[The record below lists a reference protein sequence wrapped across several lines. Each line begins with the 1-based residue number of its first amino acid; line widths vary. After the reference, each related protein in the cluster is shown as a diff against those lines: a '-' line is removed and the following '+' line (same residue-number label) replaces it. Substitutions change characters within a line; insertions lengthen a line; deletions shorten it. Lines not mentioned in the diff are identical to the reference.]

1 MQTPGFSDHVSKIKR
16 ARSIHINELVYQAR
30 RSGKDPVV
38 LSLGEAFFDIPNYGF
53 EDELVLG
60 GYHYSD
66 SQGLPSL
73 RTKIK
78 NYLSDKHAAKDLDS
92 DENLMISMGSKAL
105 TYMSMLLALN
115 EGDEVLLHEPAWLS
129 YEDQASLC
137 GASTRYLPYQYT
149 LDQISRSISDRT
161 KLIVINNPNNPAG
174 WVYSFEELHKLISIA
189 RDRGVFVLVDEAYSD
204 FTRNEGFRSAS
215 ALVREYGN
223 LIVVNSISKNF
234 GMSGWRVG
242 FAAASEPIIQKL
254 TIINQ
259 HMVTCAPTM
268 LQLYI
273 EKNFDEIW
281 NVCNRQIGELL
292 LKRERVRK
300 LLDKYGFR
308 VLDGGATFYFFVELW
323 PAGQNSSEV
332 SEKLLTEDNIAVV
345 PGEAYGKTTSHFV
358 RLSFG
363 TESLERIE
371 GALQKIRARVLL

>member
-1 MQTPGFSDHVSKIKR
+1 MKTPGFSNHASKIKR
-16 ARSIHINELVYQAR
+16 ARSIYINELVYQAR

-38 LSLGEAFFDIPNYGF
+38 LSLGEAYFDIPNYGF
-53 EDELVLG
+53 DDDLVFG

-73 RTKIK
+73 RVKIR
-78 NYLSDKHAAKDLDS
+78 NYLADKHAAKDLDA

-137 GASTRYLPYQYT
+137 GASTRYLPYKYT
-149 LDQISRSISDRT
+149 LDEISNSISDKT

-174 WVYSFEELHKLISIA
+174 WVYNFEELSKLITSA
-189 RDRGVFVLVDEAYSD
+189 EERGVFVLVDEAYSD
-204 FTRNEGFRSAS
+204 FTRNEGFRSAA
-215 ALVREYGN
+215 ALVREHGN

-242 FAAASEPIIQKL
+242 FAAASEQIIQKL

-273 EKNFDEIW
+273 EKNFDDIW
-281 NVCNRQIGELL
+281 NVCNRQIDSLL
-292 LKRERVRK
+292 IKREKVRK
-300 LLDKYGFR
+300 LLDQYGFR
-308 VLDGGATFYFFVELW
+308 VLEGGATFYFFVELW
-323 PAGQNSSEV
+323 PAGQNASEV
-332 SEKLLTEDNIAVV
+332 AEKLLTEDNIAVV

-371 GALQKIRARVLL
+371 GALQIISARVNS

>member
-1 MQTPGFSDHVSKIKR
+1 MKTLGFSNHANKIKR
-16 ARSIHINELVYQAR
+16 ARSIYINELVYQAKR
-30 RSGKDPVV
+30 NGRDPVV
-38 LSLGEAFFDIPNYGF
+38 LSLGEAYFDIPNYGF
-53 EDELVLG
+53 DNDLVSG

-73 RTKIK
+73 REKIRD
-78 NYLSDKHAAKDLDS
+78 YLSDKHGAKDLNS
-92 DENLMISMGSKAL
+92 DENIMISMGSKAL

-137 GASTRYLPYQYT
+137 GASVRYLPYQHT
-149 LDQISRSISDRT
+149 LKEISESISGRT
-161 KLIVINNPNNPAG
+161 KFIVINNPNTPAG
-174 WVYSFEELHKLISIA
+174 WVYDFDELKSLIA
-189 RDRGVFVLVDEAYSD
+189 EAQEKGVFVLVDEAYSD
-204 FTRNEGFRSAS
+204 FTRNEGFFSAAS
-215 ALVREYGN
+215 LVRDYGN

-242 FAAASEPIIQKL
+242 FAAANKEIIQKL
-254 TIINQ
+254 TVINQ

-281 NVCNRQIGELL
+281 SVCNRQIDSLL
-292 LKRERVRK
+292 VKRKKVRD
-300 LLDKYGFR
+300 LLDRYGFK
-308 VLDGGATFYFFVELW
+308 VLEGGATFYFFVELW
-323 PAGQNSSEV
+323 ADGQNASDV
-332 SEKLLTEDNIAVV
+332 AEKLLIEDDVALV

-371 GALQKIRARVLL
+371 YALRKIRARVQA